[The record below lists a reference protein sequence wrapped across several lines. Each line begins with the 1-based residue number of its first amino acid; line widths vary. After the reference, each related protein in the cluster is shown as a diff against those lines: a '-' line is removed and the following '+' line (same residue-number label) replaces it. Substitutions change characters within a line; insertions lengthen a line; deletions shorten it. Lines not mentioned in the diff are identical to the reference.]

1 MTGPQRWM
9 LKRAGYKD
17 TELEGKTK
25 HEASRLIDFT
35 QSLGGLRPC
44 ARKEAQMLD
53 DSYRVDDPDLPAM
66 DEELF
71 GASQIKIRNE
81 EELSI
86 ILKRGIDDKAEGG
99 GDYWGRLKELGKN
112 DEKHAKE
119 KVVVLAWYRK
129 NIKHGYWE
137 EFCKAIGLA
146 RSTADKLARIG
157 QTLADTPQNI
167 MEELCN
173 RGYNPMRHRDQ
184 WIFKAATIG
193 YAKLLPQTPQADKAP
208 ETEGAIFAT
217 VAKID
222 EGSDPSNRHVA
233 AQVAVTRAEATR
245 KASVLPNAQKTRKTA
260 LRVVLEQQYG
270 NLNPEEYAIE
280 NEIMEVVQNF
290 LEEKIGM
297 ESLMPVSLYR
307 FRKLSKGVKA
317 LPREDAPAIA

>member
-1 MTGPQRWM
+1 MTKP
-9 LKRAGYKD
+9 RA
-17 TELEGKTK
+17 
-25 HEASRLIDFT
+25 
-35 QSLGGLRPC
+35 
-44 ARKEAQMLD
+44 
-53 DSYRVDDPDLPAM
+53 
-66 DEELF
+66 
-71 GASQIKIRNE
+71 
-81 EELSI
+81 
-86 ILKRGIDDKAEGG
+86 G